1 MAVVNEVTPC
11 VRVRFAPSP
20 TGYLHIGSARTALFN
35 YLYAKRH
42 KGKFILRIEDTD
54 QNRSTV
60 ESLRSIIDSL
70 LWLNIK
76 WDEGPVYELPAE
88 GEELGSTGPYGPYF
102 QHQRGERYREYGRKL
117 LESGAAYF
125 CICPPTEVVGASAC
139 HCRSR
144 QDEIDPDG
152 ANSIKFAIPKGVT
165 EVHDLIRGRVV
176 FDNSTIEDFLMIRPN
191 GIAAYNFA
199 VVCDDIDMHV
209 THVIRGEDH
218 LSNTPK
224 QIMIYHALGYEPPVL
239 GHIPLI
245 HGDDGVRLSK
255 RHGVVSVDWYR
266 EQGFL
271 PEAFVNYLARLGWSD
286 GTDQEFFTLGELEN
300 KFDITGVAK
309 SPAKFDYDKL
319 IWFNGKYVRQLSDE
333 ELYRACEPRLIKAG
347 LISAEDM
354 TPGKRVWV
362 KSILSLYRE
371 RIRFLGEVPESIEYF
386 FKDPQEYMLKDLQ
399 KAKVDSDAMALLEEL
414 RKLFEGMGVFH
425 AKALEELVGNFVDEK
440 GVSLGR
446 IIHPLRLAV
455 TGRRA
460 TPGMFE
466 TLQLLGQKRVVRRLG
481 KFVRRVKPVES

>member
-1 MAVVNEVTPC
+1 MAAVNE

-35 YLYAKRH
+35 YLYARRH

-60 ESLRSIIDSL
+60 ESLRNIIDSL

-76 WDEGPVYELPAE
+76 WDEGPVYELPSE
-88 GEELGSTGPYGPYF
+88 GEEIDSMGPYGPYF
-102 QHQRGERYREYGRKL
+102 QHKRDERYREYGRKL
-117 LESGAAYF
+117 LDAGLAYL
-125 CICPPTEVVGASAC
+125 CNCPPTEVVGGSTC

-144 QDEIDPDG
+144 QDEINPQD

-165 EVHDLIRGRVV
+165 EVHDLIRGQVV
-176 FDNSTIEDFLMIRPN
+176 FDNSTIDDFLMIRPN
-191 GIAAYNFA
+191 GIATYNFA
-199 VVCDDIDMHV
+199 VVCDDIDMRV

-224 QIMIYHALGYEPPVL
+224 QIMIYHALGYEPPAL

-286 GTDQEFFTLGELEN
+286 GTDQEFFTLDELER
-300 KFDITGVAK
+300 KFDISGVAK

-319 IWFNGKYVRQLSDE
+319 IWFNGKYIRQLNDE
-333 ELYRACEPRLIKAG
+333 KLYRVCEPRLVKAG
-347 LISAEDM
+347 LIVPDEM
-354 TPGKRVWV
+354 TPGKKEWV
-362 KSILSLYRE
+362 KAILSLYRE
-371 RIRFLGEVPESIEYF
+371 RIRYLGEVPELIEYF
-386 FKDPQEYMLKDLQ
+386 FNDPQEYLLKDLQ
-399 KAKVDSDAMALLEEL
+399 KAKVDSKAMALLEGL
-414 RKLFEGMGVFH
+414 LWLFEGMNVFH
-425 AKALEELVGNFVDEK
+425 AKALEEMIKNFIGEKEVD
-440 GVSLGR
+440 LGR
-446 IIHPLRLAV
+446 VIHPLRLAV

-466 TLQLLGQKRVVRRLG
+466 TLQLLGQKRVLRRLG